1 MDYREGA
8 RRIISLEEAAN
19 RTRLEAS
26 KTLTEETT
34 ARIRER
40 MEGAKQRREGLIA
53 DFDQLRLPDRL
64 IALNSQVWSGLGRV
78 DTVTE
83 DLPTPNRAYIRRHVL
98 SAEIPLYVPDTTP
111 VTRPGIVHIHRSG
124 GERYFNQDNQEFG
137 GWFKCYKV
145 PGMKKVADRIVGA
158 QVGHTETTA
167 LTIEIEAPTV
177 PKNEG
182 DRIKLRIEE
191 NKLSESMVD
200 EITPKL
206 LSSLAKALKTEGLEA
221 KNSSSGDIYSISVSD
236 GQKKITI
243 ESAWDAHQPL
253 SSFARKVVSS
263 IKKNFSKDVRSS
275 LKEFLSGNMEENIEV
290 VVSEEGEPKAVI
302 DVNTE
307 TGEITATSL
316 EAEEQGAQVG
326 DVIPS

>member
-98 SAEIPLYVPDTTP
+98 SAGIPLYVPDTTP

-182 DRIKLRIEE
+182 DRIKLRIEDTE
-191 NKLSESMVD
+191 YKYRSILNDVVEDKDGVLTDVGLD
-200 EITPKL
+200 ELP
-206 LSSLAKALKTEGLEA
+206 
-221 KNSSSGDIYSISVSD
+221 YSVSRLGRGYLSIPPFEYD
-236 GQKKITI
+236 LAVISKFI
-243 ESAWDAHQPL
+243 DAALIIASIPRLKNPL
-253 SSFARKVVSS
+253 SDRMAQAETERAG
-263 IKKNFSKDVRSS
+263 I
-275 LKEFLSGNMEENIEV
+275 LKRVG
-290 VVSEEGEPKAVI
+290 
-302 DVNTE
+302 
-307 TGEITATSL
+307 GEIPYHSDT
-316 EAEEQGAQVG
+316 
-326 DVIPS
+326 VI